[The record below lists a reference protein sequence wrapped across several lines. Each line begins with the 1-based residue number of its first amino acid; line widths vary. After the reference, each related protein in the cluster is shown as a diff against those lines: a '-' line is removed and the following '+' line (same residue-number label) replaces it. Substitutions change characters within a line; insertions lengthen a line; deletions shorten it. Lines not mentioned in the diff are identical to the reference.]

1 MEIKS
6 NKFRLIKKLFLLFI
20 LFSLPFA
27 AFAAESVKAFHADIQ
42 VQTDGSV
49 IVTEKI
55 TVNSEGLR
63 IKRGI
68 SRHLPKTKG
77 IKYSVLSVKRDG
89 KTEPYSVSS
98 YSKPFF
104 TINTGND
111 TFLPYD
117 GSYEYEI
124 TYTASNVILSF
135 KDYDEIYWNVTGN
148 GWDFPIKHAS
158 ASVSLPTGASVRQQA
173 GYIEQQGDKIISL
186 YNPPE
191 QKIFAT
197 PRPLKKGEGLTV
209 SVGFDKGFVTVTH
222 ELSVTEKYA
231 LYAIALLFSYMAV
244 TWFLFGRDPKEDV
257 IVPKFRGPSGLTPA
271 LAGWIY
277 SYGHNKEGCLAAA
290 LLQGG
295 MSGFLDIKYN
305 DGLLKVTKVRDA
317 QTGEEKTFEHYL
329 TFPLVVVDKYSAK
342 LERFMLDFSDF
353 LEQKAQEKYFT
364 SNTIMVFLGGVL
376 ALALTTGLCF
386 FAESPFL
393 SVILGVYLAAFIP
406 LGKRCLK
413 GFVTKRIPRVSFWG
427 LVLLSFNFFFS
438 TYEAIFDFPD
448 VKIVLLFYFLSIIA
462 LIFYSYAIIRP
473 TYEGMRIIAHLDGIK
488 MFLEAIEPT
497 RPEGIDFNKME
508 ALMPYAFLLG
518 LEKKWEEK
526 MKRMTG
532 NAYRPDFNGRFS
544 SNEFN
549 KLNATLCK
557 ACVSRPVFRSGLSRF
572 GCSGG
577 GGGGGR

>member
-1 MEIKS
+1 MK
-6 NKFRLIKKLFLLFI
+6 KAVFRPFFLLFV
-20 LFSLPFA
+20 FFA
-27 AFAAESVKAFHADIQ
+27 TVFPVSATESVQKFHSKIHVRQ
-42 VQTDGSV
+42 DGSILV
-49 IVTEKI
+49 IEKI
-55 TVNSEGLR
+55 TVHSDRLR

-68 SRHLPKTKG
+68 SRYLPKTKG
-77 IKYSVLSVKRDG
+77 VNYTVLSVKRDG
-89 KTEPYSVSS
+89 KKEPYSVSS

-148 GWDFPIKHAS
+148 EWDLPIKHAS
-158 ASVSLPTGASVRQQA
+158 ASVHLPDGATVLRHA
-173 GYIEQQGDKIISL
+173 GYIGEKGDKKASFYI
-186 YNPPE
+186 PE
-191 QKIFAT
+191 QKIFLT

-209 SVGFDKGFVTVTH
+209 AVGFDKGFVTVTH

-257 IVPKFRGPSGLTPA
+257 IFPRFRGPSGLTPA

-295 MSGFLDIKYN
+295 MSGFLEIKYN

-329 TFPLVVVDKYSAK
+329 TFPLIVVDKYSAK
-342 LERFMLDFSDF
+342 LERFMMDFSDF

-364 SNTIMVFLGGVL
+364 SNTLMVFLGGVL

-448 VKIVLLFYFLSIIA
+448 VKIVLLFYFLSIFA
-462 LIFYSYAIIRP
+462 LIVYSYAIIRP

-488 MFLEAIEPT
+488 MFLEAVEPT
-497 RPEGIDFNKME
+497 RPEEIDFNKME

-549 KLNATLCK
+549 QLNATLCK
-557 ACVSRPVFRSGLSRF
+557 ACVSRPVFRPGLSRF

-577 GGGGGR
+577 GFGGGGGGGR